1 MRSYPREIGSPF
13 SDSTIALAAQFGELR
28 DGEAAGAET
37 HVVSIS
43 GEAGFVSVRHG
54 AYGFKRLLRK

>member
-1 MRSYPREIGSPF
+1 
-13 SDSTIALAAQFGELR
+13 
-28 DGEAAGAET
+28 
-37 HVVSIS
+37 VSIS